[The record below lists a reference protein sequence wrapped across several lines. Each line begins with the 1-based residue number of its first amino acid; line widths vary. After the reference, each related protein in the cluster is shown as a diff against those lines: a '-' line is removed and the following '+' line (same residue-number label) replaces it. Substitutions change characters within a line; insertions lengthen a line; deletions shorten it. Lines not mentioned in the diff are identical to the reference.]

1 MLAILT
7 GVRWYFILVLIC
19 TLTNYV
25 DEHIFMCLLTT
36 CMSSLDRCLFRSYA
50 HFLIGLFVF
59 LLLNCMSHFYI
70 LGFKPLFVTSFAT
83 IFSES
88 IGCLFT
94 LSMVSLL
101 YKNLQVWLGS
111 VCLFL
116 LVYLLPWET
125 VLRKHWDNL
134 QHRMLCLCSF
144 LGALWCHVLY
154 LSL

>member
-7 GVRWYFILVLIC
+7 GVWWYFILVLIC

-25 DEHIFMCLLTT
+25 DEYIFMHLLTT
-36 CMSSLDRCLFRSYA
+36 SMSSLERCLFRFYA

-59 LLLNCMSHFYI
+59 LLFNCMSHFYI
-70 LGFKPLFVTSFAT
+70 LGFKPLFVTSFT
-83 IFSES
+83 SIFSQS
-88 IGCLFT
+88 ICCLFT
-94 LSMVSLL
+94 LPMVSLL
-101 YKNLQVWLGS
+101 CKSLYVWLGFI
-111 VCLFL
+111 CLFL

-125 VLRKHWDNL
+125 DLREHWDNL